1 MVRRSKL
8 FRSVVNRFIAGD
20 DLETAMEACKPL
32 LENGIRITLDY
43 LGENTFSREE
53 ASQAVATYTKMLD
66 TIAQFPL
73 SSPSHGANPA
83 LCSTGP
89 LPTKLHSAEP
99 MNISIKLTQCGLD
112 QGEDFCEQ
120 NLRGVLQRAQDHNN
134 FVRIDME
141 SSAYTDRTLAM
152 FEKVFADYKNFGVV
166 LQSYLYRNDKDVE
179 QVIAW
184 QARCRIVK
192 GAYLEPESV
201 AFKEKSKVD
210 KAYIR
215 QAKLLLSGAFYPAIA
230 TQDEAIIEELVA
242 YVKAESIDPSRFEF
256 QMLYG
261 IRRDLQNRLVK
272 EGFNVRV
279 YVPFGDSW
287 YPYFTRRLAERPAN
301 VFFIVKAFLKG

>member
-20 DLETAMEACKPL
+20 DLESSMEACKPL
-32 LENGIRITLDY
+32 LEKGIRITLDY
-43 LGENTFSREE
+43 LGENTSSQEE
-53 ASQAVATYTKMLD
+53 ANQAVATYTKMLD
-66 TIAQFPL
+66 AIAVFEQTSPL
-73 SSPSHGANPA
+73 KGANPA
-83 LCSTGP
+83 LKPSGP
-89 LPTKLHSAEP
+89 LEPKLAAAEP

-112 QGEDFCEQ
+112 QGEEFCEQ
-120 NLRGVLQRAQDHNN
+120 NLRGVLKRAEEHHN

-141 SSAYTDRTLAM
+141 ASDYTERTLAM
-152 FEKVFADYKNFGVV
+152 FEKVFADYKNVGVV
-166 LQSYLYRNDKDVE
+166 LQSYLFRNDDDVAK
-179 QVIAW
+179 IIGW
-184 QARCRIVK
+184 QARCRLVK

-210 KAYIR
+210 EAYIR
-215 QAKLLLSGAFYPAIA
+215 QAKKMLSSAFYPAIA
-230 TQDEAIIEELVA
+230 TQDEAIIKELVA
-242 YVKAESIDPSRFEF
+242 YVKAEKIDPSRFEF

-261 IRRDLQNRLVK
+261 IRRDLQESLVK
-272 EGFNVRV
+272 EGLNVRV